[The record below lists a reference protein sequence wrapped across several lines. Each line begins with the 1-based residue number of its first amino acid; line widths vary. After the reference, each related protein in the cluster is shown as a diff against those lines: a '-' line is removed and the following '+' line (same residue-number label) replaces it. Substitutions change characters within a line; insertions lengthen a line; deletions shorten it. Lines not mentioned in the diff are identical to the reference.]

1 MNKCITILHKNE
13 YIETEYIYFEGEIS
27 CHLSLQD
34 NFSVLKINDHE
45 IILSPHISHT
55 KLIEIFNKIIE
66 YRQALFIGNNLILEL
81 TQSKNQIKDIDIKIQ
96 EFDFNGRTYENPDAK
111 KLNI

>member
-55 KLIEIFNKIIE
+55 KLIEIFNKIIDS
-66 YRQALFIGNNLILEL
+66 LILIL
-81 TQSKNQIKDIDIKIQ
+81 WVFNVIRASYLYLKGKDISNYQLLVIIILSFEIYNK
-96 EFDFNGRTYENPDAK
+96 F
-111 KLNI
+111 